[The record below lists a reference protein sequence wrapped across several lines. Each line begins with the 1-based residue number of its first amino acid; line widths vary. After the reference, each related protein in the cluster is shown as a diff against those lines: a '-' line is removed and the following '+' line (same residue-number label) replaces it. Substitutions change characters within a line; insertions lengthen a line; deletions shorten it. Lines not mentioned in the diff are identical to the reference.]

1 MSENALDPRSQ
12 RGRRTPWLIIVPLIF
27 ACGVIACGVSGAT
40 TTVIGQEESILSDDI
55 APVIGVPTVLLSA
68 IIGGIALGVAAVGLW
83 LRLTKR
89 SYRIVTSVVEG
100 MLGILGLPI
109 FFGIIFLSA
118 ELPVDI
124 NEMPWSILIGAPFF
138 ALAILALSITVGLLA
153 GPALIIAS
161 LVAKTTTAP
170 PPPEQPPSSK
180 RVCPAC
186 GAENPPDYSFCERC
200 GSEL

>member
-1 MSENALDPRSQ
+1 
-12 RGRRTPWLIIVPLIF
+12 V
-27 ACGVIACGVSGAT
+27 
-40 TTVIGQEESILSDDI
+40 
-55 APVIGVPTVLLSA
+55 
-68 IIGGIALGVAAVGLW
+68 LGV
-83 LRLTKR
+83 
-89 SYRIVTSVVEG
+89 
-100 MLGILGLPI
+100 LGLPI

-138 ALAILALSITVGLLA
+138 MLAILALSLTVGLLV
-153 GPALIIAS
+153 GPALLIAS
-161 LVAKTTTAP
+161 LVVKTTTAP

-200 GSEL
+200 G